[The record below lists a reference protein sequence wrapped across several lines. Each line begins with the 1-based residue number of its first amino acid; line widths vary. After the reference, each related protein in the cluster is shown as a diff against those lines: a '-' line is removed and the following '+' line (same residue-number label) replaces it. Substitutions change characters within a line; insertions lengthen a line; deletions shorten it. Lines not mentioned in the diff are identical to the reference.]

1 MSVFYSRRRARAA
14 QQPTP
19 SGGTMQRIG
28 IDHFTRYLFPSSLKA
43 KGNLVA
49 FIGKR
54 ASLEDNKYYSD
65 IYLFDGTGVRPL
77 TSTGDVQSLYWLGD
91 SLVFP
96 AIRKE
101 KDKERIEKKLP
112 LTVLQRLDP
121 GFGEAQEFARFPM
134 SITDIEFISEDEY
147 FFTATYDPL
156 IERLSCE
163 DEEKSAK
170 ALKEENDYIVFDE
183 IPFWHN
189 GKGVTNKK
197 RNRLYRCRSGKV
209 TAVTDPFTDVLSFKL
224 DRDSKDLLFTARRFT
239 DKMATSNR
247 LYLLRGNE
255 APVDISFEQEDF
267 DHQNFIFVAPDTIL
281 LQGTDRKAYGLN
293 QNGDFFLYNYG
304 SGEKITI
311 DDSHDYNGGNSV
323 GSDIKMAG
331 GYEPVWQLQ
340 DGIVYFIE
348 TIDDSSHLMSIDLQ
362 NRKIARVT
370 TQSGLIQDF
379 VLCGS
384 RFVAIAMRGND
395 GPELYGIEKD
405 GTETRLTTFNA
416 GAIDGYEI
424 STPETFTFTN
434 EVGDTIRGWVMKPVD
449 FDPKAKYPVILDIH
463 GGPKTVY
470 GSVFFHE
477 MQYWAACGYAVIFCN
492 PTGSDGKGA
501 RFADIRGKYG
511 TVDYRDIMTFVDIC
525 LAQNPWMDAERMGV
539 TGGSYGGFMTNWIIG
554 HTDRFKAA
562 VSQRSISNWLSKSN
576 TTDIGYYFNADQIG
590 ATPWSDPEKLWWH
603 SPLKYADR
611 VRTPTLF
618 LHSDED
624 YRCWLAEGIQ
634 MFTALKYHGVE
645 ARMCIF
651 RGENHE
657 LSRSGLPKHRVR
669 RLEEITKWFD
679 EHLKEPIKKPEQR

>member
-1 MSVFYSRRRARAA
+1 MKHVA
-14 QQPTP
+14 
-19 SGGTMQRIG
+19 

-43 KGNLVA
+43 RGNYVA

-54 ASLEDNKYYSD
+54 ASVEDNKYSSD
-65 IYLFDGTGVRPL
+65 IYLFDGAAVHPL
-77 TSTGDVQSLYWLGD
+77 TSSGEVQSLYWLGD
-91 SLVFP
+91 SLIFP
-96 AIRKE
+96 DIRKG

-112 LTVLQRLDP
+112 FTVLQRLDL

-134 SITDIEFISEDEY
+134 SVTDIVFISEDEY
-147 FFTATYDPL
+147 FFTATYDPMV
-156 IERLSCE
+156 ERLSCE
-163 DEEKSAK
+163 DEEKAVK
-170 ALKEENDYIVFDE
+170 ALKEEGDYIVLDE

-189 GKGVTNKK
+189 GRGITNKK
-197 RNRLYRCRSGKV
+197 RNRLYRCCGGEV
-209 TAVTDPFTDVLSFKL
+209 TAVTDPFTDVLSFKF
-224 DRDSKDLLFTARRFT
+224 DEESRDLVFIARRFT
-239 DKMATSNR
+239 DKMDTSNR
-247 LYLLRGNE
+247 LYLLRGND
-255 APVDISFEQEDF
+255 APADISFEKEDF
-267 DHQNFIFVAPDTIL
+267 DHQNFIFVAANTIL
-281 LQGTDRKAYGLN
+281 LQGTDRKEYGLN
-293 QNGDFFLYNYG
+293 QNGDFFLYNYI

-311 DDSHDYNGGNSV
+311 DNSHDYNGGNSV
-323 GSDIKMAG
+323 GSDVKMAG
-331 GYEPVWQLQ
+331 GHEPDWQLQ
-340 DGIVYFIE
+340 DGVVYFIE
-348 TIDDSSHLMSIDLQ
+348 TIDDSSHIMSIDLRS
-362 NRKIARVT
+362 RKIGRVT
-370 TQSGLIQDF
+370 KAGGLIQDF
-379 VLCGS
+379 VLCGTS
-384 RFVAIAMRGND
+384 FVAIAMRGND
-395 GPELYGIEKD
+395 GPELYRIEKD
-405 GTETRLTTFNA
+405 GSETRLTTMNA
-416 GAIDGYEI
+416 GAIEGYEV
-424 STPETFTFTN
+424 STPETLTFTN
-434 EVGDTIRGWVMKPVD
+434 EVGDTIRGWIMKPVD
-449 FDPKAKYPVILDIH
+449 FDPNAKYPVILDIH

-511 TVDYRDIMTFVDIC
+511 TVDYRDIMTFVDTC
-525 LAQNPWMDAERMGV
+525 LARNPWMDADRMGV

-562 VSQRSISNWLSKSN
+562 ASQRSISNWLSKSN

-611 VRTPTLF
+611 VRTPTLL

-669 RLEEITKWFD
+669 RLEEITSWFD
-679 EHLKEPIKKPEQR
+679 EHLKKAEAQ